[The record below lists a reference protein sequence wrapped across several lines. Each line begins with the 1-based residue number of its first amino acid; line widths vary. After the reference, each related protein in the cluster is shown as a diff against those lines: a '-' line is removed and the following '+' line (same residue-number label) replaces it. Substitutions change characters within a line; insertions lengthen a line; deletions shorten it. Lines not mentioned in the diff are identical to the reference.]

1 MSTTMDDGLG
11 CLVWVIIGML
21 LFVLGY
27 AIGTALQTASGD
39 LNTYGVVLMA
49 IGAFIVIVALLV
61 SALRSFRSS

>member
-1 MSTTMDDGLG
+1 MDDGLG